1 MTFFACHRRSSARIL
16 VLVLLVSLLTLGM
29 GQRGARAWAASPPS
43 DTLAGEGGSFA
54 EPIINQLL
62 IDDTSGLAPLSGSY
76 FEANIDQGR
85 DDFADGSAD
94 FAVSELPLTSAETT
108 TAQSDGRKF
117 VYVPFAASAVSI
129 GAIVIC
135 SVQVPP
141 ATTTSAFC
149 PDLQLTMEELAGLFT
164 YQIGTWNNA
173 TLLPTVSD
181 GTGPVA
187 PSTGTNAMPQNGID
201 PSTQNLILSTAF
213 ENSTT
218 VENSTSAKTLWNAFV
233 TQEGGSAD
241 ESELWPTGQGTQGG
255 DAAVVQKL
263 IPINETT
270 REPNDNPEDW
280 GDGALAALPVD
291 WLGPPESIPT
301 IAIQNAAGAFVLP
314 TPAAET
320 AALNDATMDSSTNIV
335 TFPVNG
341 GSDATAYPMMAMSYL
356 VVPTSGLSAT
366 KATAL
371 AQFIKFVL
379 GSKGQQDIESFG
391 AVPPTSAMVQAG
403 RTVADEVAAEG
414 STTFSVTVNGSS
426 SAIITPG
433 ATATLAEMGLPTS
446 ATGTV
451 AFASGGTKLCT
462 ITLPATSCTTA
473 TSLAAGTYPDIVATY
488 VDTNQD
494 PGVAATNT
502 LSLTMSST
510 TTTTNA
516 SSAPI
521 PSVSGPGGTSDGNGS
536 NASDASDSAGSSSSL
551 AFTGGTV
558 WPLAVLGT
566 TLVVLAEPL
575 RRRYRRRRTAT

>member
-1 MTFFACHRRSSARIL
+1 
-16 VLVLLVSLLTLGM
+16 
-29 GQRGARAWAASPPS
+29 
-43 DTLAGEGGSFA
+43 
-54 EPIINQLL
+54 
-62 IDDTSGLAPLSGSY
+62 
-76 FEANIDQGR
+76 
-85 DDFADGSAD
+85 
-94 FAVSELPLTSAETT
+94 
-108 TAQSDGRKF
+108 
-117 VYVPFAASAVSI
+117 
-129 GAIVIC
+129 
-135 SVQVPP
+135 
-141 ATTTSAFC
+141 
-149 PDLQLTMEELAGLFT
+149 
-164 YQIGTWNNA
+164 
-173 TLLPTVSD
+173 
-181 GTGPVA
+181 
-187 PSTGTNAMPQNGID
+187 
-201 PSTQNLILSTAF
+201 
-213 ENSTT
+213 
-218 VENSTSAKTLWNAFV
+218 
-233 TQEGGSAD
+233 
-241 ESELWPTGQGTQGG
+241 
-255 DAAVVQKL
+255 
-263 IPINETT
+263 
-270 REPNDNPEDW
+270 
-280 GDGALAALPVD
+280 
-291 WLGPPESIPT
+291 
-301 IAIQNAAGAFVLP
+301 
-314 TPAAET
+314 
-320 AALNDATMDSSTNIV
+320 MDSSTNIV